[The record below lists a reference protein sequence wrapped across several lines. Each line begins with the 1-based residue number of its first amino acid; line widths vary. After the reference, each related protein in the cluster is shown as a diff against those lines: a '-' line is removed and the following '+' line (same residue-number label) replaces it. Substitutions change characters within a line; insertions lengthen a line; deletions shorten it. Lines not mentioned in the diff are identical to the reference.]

1 MMDTKEFEK
10 TLTPNKHV
18 AVGITTVEVTII
30 GDRYH
35 ITDLST
41 GLDSYPAT
49 SKSCHMKFTPKV
61 DFLKVD
67 RSNLEN
73 LKPYQENIAN
83 DFGDITMKLVNIRKL
98 FADEE
103 FLASI
108 SEEELVSFKKY
119 RELLEAGGYV
129 ISELLSKFNK

>member
-1 MMDTKEFEK
+1 MDTKEFEK
-10 TLTPNKHV
+10 TLESNKHV

-30 GDRYH
+30 GDAYH

-41 GLDSYPAT
+41 GLESYPGS
-49 SKSCHMKFTPKV
+49 SKSYHMRFSPKV

-73 LKPYQENIAN
+73 LKPYQKTIAN
-83 DFGDITMKLVNIRKL
+83 DFGDITMKLVNVRNL
-98 FADEE
+98 LADKE
-103 FLASI
+103 FIANI
-108 SEEELVSFKKY
+108 SEEELISFKKY